1 MKYNFDQMPDRR
13 STEAIKWHYY
23 AEGVLPMWVAD
34 MDFLSPEPVIQALG
48 ARVSHGVFGYPG
60 EPAGLRQAV
69 LDHLLRLYGWSV
81 EPEAL
86 VFVPGVVTAFNMAA
100 QAFVGAGEGLL
111 IQPPVYMPFLSVARN
126 VQGIQ
131 QEAELQAGPDGHYRV
146 DLDAFEDAITGQT
159 RMFLL
164 CNPHNPVGRVF
175 TREEL
180 EGMAEICLRHRL
192 VICSDE
198 IHSDLVFSG
207 SRHVP
212 LASISPEIAHTTIT
226 LMAPSKTFNI
236 AGLACSFAVIP
247 NPELRKRFERGG
259 LGMVHGVNL
268 LGLEAARAAYQDG
281 REWMEQLMVYLEGN
295 RDFLTQAVNQTLPGI
310 HMHAPEG
317 TYLAW
322 LDCREAGI
330 PRNAG
335 TFFTEQARVGLIDGE
350 AFGRGG
356 EGFLRLNFG
365 CPRTM
370 LEEALDRMRQAV
382 LQKAAG

>member
-1 MKYNFDQMPDRR
+1 
-13 STEAIKWHYY
+13 
-23 AEGVLPMWVAD
+23 
-34 MDFLSPEPVIQALG
+34 
-48 ARVSHGVFGYPG
+48 
-60 EPAGLRQAV
+60 
-69 LDHLLRLYGWSV
+69 
-81 EPEAL
+81 
-86 VFVPGVVTAFNMAA
+86 
-100 QAFVGAGEGLL
+100 
-111 IQPPVYMPFLSVARN
+111 
-126 VQGIQ
+126 
-131 QEAELQAGPDGHYRV
+131 
-146 DLDAFEDAITGQT
+146 
-159 RMFLL
+159 
-164 CNPHNPVGRVF
+164 
-175 TREEL
+175 
-180 EGMAEICLRHRL
+180 
-192 VICSDE
+192 
-198 IHSDLVFSG
+198 
-207 SRHVP
+207 
-212 LASISPEIAHTTIT
+212 
-226 LMAPSKTFNI
+226 MAPSKTFNI